1 LRAIPHL
8 ITLFRLFSSLFLAW
22 LLVKTR
28 FEAALGLVLAAG
40 LSDWLDGFAA
50 RRLNIAGGHLGIILD
65 PLADKVLL
73 VTLFCTLAALGL
85 IPLWMF
91 WLAIG
96 RDVVIV
102 VGAWLVRVFR
112 GIRTFLPTMLGKV
125 STFFQIVLVLMALLY
140 AAFPWQPF
148 LWLKDTALVL
158 SALFTG
164 VSGLD
169 YVRKGIE
176 MARRPGQFAASA

>member
-1 LRAIPHL
+1 MRAIPHL
-8 ITLFRLFSSLFLAW
+8 ITLFRLLSSPFIAW
-22 LLVKTR
+22 LLVKAR

-50 RRLNIAGGHLGIILD
+50 RRLKASGGPLGIILD

-73 VTLFCTLAALGL
+73 VTLFVTLALIGL

-102 VGAWLVRVFR
+102 VGAWLVRLLR
-112 GIRTFLPTMLGKV
+112 GIRKFLPTTLGKV
-125 STFFQIVLVLMALLY
+125 STFFQLTLVLTALLH
-140 AAFPWQPF
+140 AAFVWQPF
-148 LWLKDTALVL
+148 LWLKDAALAL

-164 VSGLD
+164 LSGLD
-169 YVRKGIE
+169 YVRKGVE
-176 MARRPGQFAASA
+176 MARQPRQFADSS